1 MLKRSSILNR
11 LFLVLCLVFAITGC
25 NKKKNGGN
33 KLTSA
38 GSNSLSE
45 NGEFSVISVTP
56 QGELSSSVRYPS
68 IQIQFSEPVV
78 PLQKLGEPS
87 DTSDI
92 VSISPAIKGV
102 FRWYGTSL
110 LSFECSE
117 QVIPQ
122 KEYTIKVSD
131 KITSVADR
139 KITGNLSYSFY
150 PEELKIVSVVPG
162 YADMKEGIFVDTENV
177 APSAAKDILVTFNFP
192 VNASVV
198 SEYMKL
204 DWDGSDSH
212 SFTAAQEK
220 DNAVRL
226 TLKDNPAE
234 NTEVTVR
241 LVSGAMADKD
251 CYKTSDET
259 SGSFHTLHPF
269 DVEYFDEEPYTSSEY
284 VNPVAF
290 RFNILLNQDGA
301 KEIASNITTDLNYKL
316 TEQNVAVDGRR
327 IVIHDLP
334 VKFGSTYKIKLG
346 ANIKDAYGRKLG
358 TDREYSV
365 EVPEARSFAHFKD
378 YGFGILEAQFAPKL
392 VFEHQNIKD
401 GSSYTVRAI
410 ADNQGKKVS
419 GIENTVVLNPSE
431 IPQNVTVLEGVDL
444 VPYLD
449 GKNGEYHGAV
459 QFNAN
464 MIYEYKVTD
473 WETEKKVIR
482 RGENKNNQTVQVTDL
497 GVTARYGYNKAVVLV
512 TSLKTG
518 NPIKNALVTAYLVKR
533 DSKSVDFNI
542 DIVTGR
548 HKAIGITKTDD
559 SGFGVIDLEE
569 NALQYKAQDED
580 FYIEVK
586 TSDDRVIYR
595 PSSHDLWRSDVYD
608 TRSPSRAQQ
617 VNMVT
622 FIFTDR
628 GLYKPGETVTFRGI
642 DRNLSVGEYEAF
654 KGNYELQL
662 TDGSWSSKVFYNT
675 SGTTTSNGTFWGRFT
690 LPEDL
695 DPGTYSIVYKRDV
708 PGRSTKQ
715 SMTCEIQVQYF
726 ERLRFEV
733 STSVP
738 SVTYYSGDDVSADIT
753 ANYLGGGS
761 LAGSSYDV
769 YWNRRKTYFSIS
781 DAAYKEF
788 SFGPVQGYDWGD
800 SLDSSQGVLNDD
812 GRASTTQRTGGEK
825 ILGTPYL
832 YTMQASVV
840 DSGNQSIS
848 SSASAMVHPAKYYIG
863 LKRNKTDGFP
873 KKGEK
878 ILFDYV
884 CITPD
889 GSAPLAGDLPSEKKM
904 TLELLREDWKQIQQV
919 SYSGQ
924 IYTRYEQEMVS
935 EYKEAVD
942 LSCTNAVKQFS
953 VTPEK
958 GGSYVLRVSA
968 KDSRGRDVITERRF
982 YVTSS
987 DWYWNNRNSDTEIT
1001 MTADKDNYEVG
1012 DVAHILMQSPLPKG
1026 DYLMTV
1032 EREGIIS
1039 QEIKHISSPCSV
1051 IDVPVTEKFIPVMYV
1066 TLSSYSVRN
1075 GMPKNTY
1082 NTPDLDK
1089 PKGLFGVATLKV
1101 NPTLKS
1107 FSIDIKTDKPS
1118 YKPGETAYIQL
1129 HASKGGKPLS
1139 NAEITLMAVDRG
1151 VIDLINYHVPDPVS
1165 YFYSKYRFPNCIAGG
1180 DSRAYLMDPV
1190 TYEIKNLI
1198 GGDDGDDDKMQER
1211 KNFDPTAVFVP
1222 DLVTDSDG
1230 NASYEFKLPDSLTA
1244 YRITAVGVCK
1254 NDFALTEDQMNVAN
1268 PVSVRTALPRKL
1280 RLNDSGEVGV
1290 VISNIDGIAHD
1301 VNVSL
1306 AVYDGVEK
1314 ISGNDDEDE
1323 LQKLPGSASVVG
1335 NKEQGISVASDKT
1348 QSLMF
1353 SIKAQK
1359 AGWITIEYTVKSDVV
1374 NERVLL
1380 PLEIE
1385 KPYLYETVT
1394 TVGDV
1399 TGEEEKGSASVEEK
1413 LIIPGGAE
1421 DGKGELYVQL
1431 DPTRL
1436 GVLREAISYVFHYPY
1451 GCLEQKSAAVLPLVA
1466 FDKYIKLFGLD
1477 SEVKN
1482 PKSVASKTIKEFGK
1496 SQRYDG
1502 GFPYWPGGL
1511 YTSPFVSMRIAEIIG
1526 LAKENGIS
1534 VKAINVDNLA
1544 DYLVEYAN
1552 HCLMDE
1558 NDNSYLLY
1566 QAAHAYYA
1574 ASCIDADVSMK
1585 NIQKIVDNSSSDAET
1600 LALCG
1605 LTCLNCDKE
1614 SKAKDIA
1621 AKLRKFIS
1629 LTTRGASFTNGW
1641 KDGRGYWSFFND
1653 SSEIYALALQ
1663 LFTQL
1668 NPKDDLNQ
1676 HLVYELLQLQK
1687 ASRGYWTSTAATTRV
1702 LIALRNYIQSN
1713 NMDHLDFTAEVLL
1726 NKKKLANGK
1735 FKGVAAEPVD
1745 ATVDFKEEPLKSMPR
1760 DKELPLE
1767 FSKNGR
1773 GSLYYTASLKYAIP
1787 VTEQT
1792 ARDEGL
1798 CIFTE
1803 ITDVKTGEVVTSNEL
1818 VSGRVYKE
1826 KVFISSTR
1834 NREYVAV
1841 RAPVPAGCEI
1851 MNAAFV
1857 TTGSIPDAESEKHN
1871 DYYDDYGYDDY
1882 DYDSY
1887 YRNYNWG
1894 LSYQGIYDS
1903 EVQYF
1908 WDYFPRG
1915 FQKVEFM
1922 FRASRCGNYNT
1933 PSATAECMYQEEI
1946 FGRSNGKVWTIKQN

>member
-1 MLKRSSILNR
+1 MLKLFNRFLLILCIVFSITA
-11 LFLVLCLVFAITGC
+11 C
-25 NKKKNGGN
+25 KKKSGGN
-33 KLTSA
+33 YFTVA

-45 NGEFSVISVTP
+45 SGEFQVISVTP

-68 IQIQFSEPVV
+68 IQVQFSEPVV

-87 DTSDI
+87 ATSDI
-92 VSISPAIKGV
+92 VSITPAIKGV

-131 KITSVADR
+131 KVTSVADR
-139 KITGNLSYSFY
+139 KITGELSYSFY

-162 YADMKEGIFVDTENV
+162 YGDVKEGVFIDDDNV

-192 VNASVV
+192 VVANVV
-198 SEYMKL
+198 SDYIKL

-212 SFTAAQEK
+212 SFTAVQEK
-220 DNAVRL
+220 ENSIRLAV
-226 TLKDNPAE
+226 KESPSE
-234 NTEVTVR
+234 NTQVTVR
-241 LVSGAMADKD
+241 LAPGAMADKD
-251 CYKTSDET
+251 CYKTTDET
-259 SGSFHTLHPF
+259 SASFHTLHPF
-269 DVEYFDEEPYTSSEY
+269 AVEYFDEEPYVSSEFT
-284 VNPVAF
+284 NPIAF
-290 RFNILLNQDGA
+290 RFNVLLNQDGA
-301 KEIASNITTDLNYKL
+301 KEIASNITTDLNYEL
-316 TEQNVAVDGRR
+316 SESNVSVDGRR
-327 IVIHDLP
+327 LVIHSLP
-334 VKFGSTYKIKLG
+334 VNFGSTYKITLG
-346 ANIKDAYGRKLG
+346 ANIQDAYGRKLG
-358 TDREYSV
+358 SAATYSV

-378 YGFGILEAQFAPKL
+378 YGFGILESQFAPKL

-401 GSSYTVRAI
+401 GSQYTVQAL
-410 ADNQGKKVS
+410 ADSQGKKVS
-419 GIENTVVLNPSE
+419 GKENTVVLNPSD
-431 IPQNVTVLEGVDL
+431 IPQNVSVLEGIDL
-444 VPYLD
+444 IPFLD
-449 GKNGEYHGAV
+449 NKNGQYRGAV
-459 QFNAN
+459 QFDAK
-464 MIYEYKVTD
+464 MAYEYKTTD
-473 WETEKKVIR
+473 WETEKKVVR
-482 RGENKNNQTVQVTDL
+482 RSEVTNNQTVQVTDL
-497 GVTARYGYNKAVVLV
+497 GVTARYGYNKAAVLV
-512 TSLKTG
+512 TSLQTG
-518 NPIKNALVTAYLVKR
+518 NPVKAALVTAYLVR
-533 DSKSVDFNI
+533 RNSRAADFNI
-542 DIVTGR
+542 DIITGKHR
-548 HKAIGITKTDD
+548 AIGIAKTDD
-559 SGFGVIDLEE
+559 SGFCVIDLEK
-569 NALQYKAQDED
+569 NALHTKSDD
-580 FYIEVK
+580 DDVYIEVK

-617 VNMVT
+617 VDMVT

-642 DRNLSVGEYEAF
+642 DRNLSIGEYEAF
-654 KGNYELQL
+654 KGNYEIEL
-662 TDGSWSSKVFYNT
+662 TDGSWSSKVYYT
-675 SGTTTSNGTFWGRFT
+675 EKGKTTENGTFWGRFT

-695 DPGTYSIVYKRDV
+695 DPGSYTIVYKRDV
-708 PGRSTKQ
+708 PGRSAKQ
-715 SMTCEIQVQYF
+715 RQSCDIQVQFF

-733 STSVP
+733 SSSVP
-738 SVTYYSGDDVSADIT
+738 SITYYSGDDVSADIT

-761 LAGSSYDV
+761 LAGSAYDV
-769 YWNRRKTYFSIS
+769 YWNRRKAYFSID
-781 DAAYKEF
+781 DAAYKGF

-812 GRASTTQRTGGEK
+812 GRASTTQHTGGEK
-825 ILGTPYL
+825 IVGTPYL

-848 SSASAMVHPAKYYIG
+848 TRASTLVHPAKYYIG
-863 LKRNKTDGFP
+863 LKRNKADGFP
-873 KKGEK
+873 KKDDK
-878 ILFDYV
+878 IDFDYV

-889 GSAPLAGDLPSEKKM
+889 GSAPLAGDLPSDKKM
-904 TLELLREDWKQIQQV
+904 TLELLREEWKQIQQV

-935 EYKEAVD
+935 EHTETLA
-942 LSCTNAVKQFS
+942 LSGTNAVKQFS

-958 GGSYVLRVSA
+958 GGSYVLRVSS
-968 KDSRGRDVITERRF
+968 KDSRGRDVVTEKRF

-1026 DYLMTV
+1026 DYLMTI
-1032 EREGIIS
+1032 EREGLVS
-1039 QEIKHISSPCSV
+1039 QEIKHINSPCSV
-1051 IDVPVTEKFIPVMYV
+1051 IDVPVTENFIPVMYV

-1101 NPTLKS
+1101 NPTLRS

-1129 HASKGGKPLS
+1129 HASKNGRPLS

-1165 YFYSKYRFPNCIAGG
+1165 YFYSKFRFPDCIAGG

-1222 DLVTDSDG
+1222 DLITDADG
-1230 NASYEFKLPDSLTA
+1230 NASYEFTLPDSLTA
-1244 YRITAVGVCK
+1244 YRITAVGVCR
-1254 NDFALTEDQMNVAN
+1254 NDFSLSEDQMNVAN

-1280 RLNDSGEVGV
+1280 RLNDTGEVGV

-1301 VNVSL
+1301 VKVSL
-1306 AVYDGVEK
+1306 AVYDGIDK
-1314 ISGNDDEDE
+1314 ISGDSDDGDV
-1323 LQKLPGSASVVG
+1323 QKLPGSASVTG
-1335 NKEQGISVASDKT
+1335 NKEQNISVASNKT
-1348 QSLMF
+1348 QPLMF
-1353 SIKAQK
+1353 SVKARK
-1359 AGWITIEYTVKSDVV
+1359 AGWITIEYTVTSDVV
-1374 NERVLL
+1374 NEKVLM

-1399 TGEEEKGSASVEEK
+1399 TSENEKGSASVEEK
-1413 LIIPGGAE
+1413 LVIPEGAD

-1466 FDKYIKLFGLD
+1466 FDKYIKLFGLE

-1482 PKSVASKTIKEFGK
+1482 PKSVAAKTLKEFGK
-1496 SQRYDG
+1496 SQHYDG
-1502 GFPYWPGGL
+1502 GFPYWPGGY
-1511 YTSPFVSMRIAEIIG
+1511 YTSPFVSMRIAEIVA
-1526 LAKENGIS
+1526 LARENGVS
-1534 VKAINVDNLA
+1534 VKDIDVEKLGT
-1544 DYLVEYAN
+1544 YLVEHAN
-1552 HCLMDE
+1552 SLVM
-1558 NDNSYLLY
+1558 NDASDSVSKYSLY

-1574 ASCIDADVSMK
+1574 ASCIGADVGMK
-1585 NIQKIVDNSSSDAET
+1585 NVQKIVDGASSDSEI
-1600 LALCG
+1600 LALCA

-1614 SKAKDIA
+1614 AKAKDIA
-1621 AKLRKFIS
+1621 AKLRKFITLS
-1629 LTTRGASFTNGW
+1629 ARGASFTNGW
-1641 KDGRGYWSFFND
+1641 NDNCGYWSFFND
-1653 SSEIYALALQ
+1653 SSEVYALALQ
-1663 LFTQL
+1663 LFTRL

-1676 HLVYELLQLQK
+1676 HFVYELLMLQK
-1687 ASRGYWTSTAATTRV
+1687 AGRGYWTSTAATTRV
-1702 LIALRNYIQSN
+1702 LIALRTYIQTN
-1713 NMDHLDFTAEVLL
+1713 NLDHLDFTAEVLL
-1726 NKKKLANGK
+1726 NKKKLADGS
-1735 FKGVAAEPVD
+1735 FKGVAALPVD
-1745 ATVDFKEEPLKSMPR
+1745 ATFDFKEDPVKSMPR
-1760 DKELPLE
+1760 DKELPLV
-1767 FSKNGR
+1767 FSKDGR

-1803 ITDVKTGEVVTSNEL
+1803 ITDVKTGEVVSGNEL

-1826 KVFISSTR
+1826 KVFVSSTR

-1857 TTGSIPDAESEKHN
+1857 TTGSFPDAESEAN
-1871 DYYDDYGYDDY
+1871 SYDYDEY

-1887 YRNYNWG
+1887 YRDYNWG

-1908 WDYFPRG
+1908 WDYFPKG

-1922 FRASRCGNYNT
+1922 FRASRCGEYNT

-1946 FGRSNGKVWTIKQN
+1946 FGRSNGKVWTVKQN

>member
-1 MLKRSSILNR
+1 M
-11 LFLVLCLVFAITGC
+11 
-25 NKKKNGGN
+25 
-33 KLTSA
+33 TSA
-38 GSNSLSE
+38 GKNSLSE
-45 NGEFSVISVTP
+45 TGRFEVISVTP

-92 VSISPAIKGV
+92 VTITPAIKGV

-110 LSFECSE
+110 LSFESSE
-117 QVIPQ
+117 RAVPQ
-122 KEYTIKVSD
+122 KEYSIQVSD
-131 KITSVADR
+131 KVTSVADR
-139 KITGNLSYSFY
+139 KISGNLSYSFY
-150 PEELKIVSVVPG
+150 PEELKIVSVLPG
-162 YADMKEGIFVDTENV
+162 YEDVKKGIFIDEENV

-192 VNASVV
+192 VVANVV
-198 SEYMKL
+198 SEYIKV
-204 DWDGSDSH
+204 DWNGSDAH
-212 SFTAAQEK
+212 EFTAVQEK
-220 DNAVRL
+220 ENALRL
-226 TLKDNPAE
+226 TLKENPSEDAQ
-234 NTEVTVR
+234 VTVQ
-241 LVSGAMADKD
+241 LAAGAMADKD
-251 CYKTSDET
+251 CYKTTEVT
-259 SGSFHTLHPF
+259 SASFHTLHPLEI
-269 DVEYFDEEPYTSSEY
+269 EYFDEEPYTSSEY
-284 VNPVAF
+284 TNPIAF
-290 RFNILLNQDGA
+290 RFNILLDQNGA
-301 KEIASNITTDLNYKL
+301 KEIASNITTDLNYKI
-316 TEQNVAVDGRR
+316 TEKNVAVDGRQV
-327 IVIHDLP
+327 IVHDLP
-334 VKFGSTYKIKLG
+334 VNFGSTYKITLG

-358 TDREYSV
+358 SDNTYSV

-392 VFEHQNIKD
+392 VFEHQNIKN
-401 GSSYTVRAI
+401 GSSYTVKAI
-410 ADNQGKKVS
+410 ADSQGKKVS
-419 GIENTVVLNPSE
+419 EKENTVVLNPNE
-431 IPQNVTVLEGVDL
+431 IPQNVSVLEGIDL

-449 GKNGEYHGAV
+449 SKNGEYHGAV
-459 QFNAN
+459 QFDAK
-464 MIYEYKVTD
+464 MTYEYKTTD
-473 WETEKKVIR
+473 WKTEKKVIR
-482 RGENKNNQTVQVTDL
+482 SSEITNNQTVQVTDL

-518 NPIKNALVTAYLVKR
+518 KPVKGALVTAYLVKR
-533 DSKSVDFNI
+533 DSRAENFNI
-542 DIVTGR
+542 DVITGR
-548 HKAIGITKTDD
+548 HRAIGIAKTDD
-559 SGFGVIDLEE
+559 SGFGIIELEK
-569 NALQYKAQDED
+569 NAVYSKESGED
-580 FYIEVK
+580 VYIEVK

-595 PSSHDLWRSDVYD
+595 PASHDLWRSDVYD
-608 TRSPSRAQQ
+608 TKSPSQAQE
-617 VNMVT
+617 VEMVT

-642 DRNLSVGEYEAF
+642 DRNLTIGEYEAF
-654 KGNYELQL
+654 KGKYEIQL
-662 TDGSWSSKVFYNT
+662 TDGSWSSKIYYTEN
-675 SGTTTSNGTFWGRFT
+675 GTTTDNGTFWGRFT

-695 DPGTYSIVYKRDV
+695 DPGTYSIVYKRSV
-708 PGRSTKQ
+708 PGKSSKQ
-715 SMTCEIQVQYF
+715 SQVCEIQVQYF

-738 SVTYYSGDDVSADIT
+738 SITYYSGDDVSADIN
-753 ANYLGGGS
+753 ASYLGGGS

-769 YWNRRKTYFSIS
+769 YWNRRKAYFSID
-781 DAAYKEF
+781 DASYKDF

-800 SLDSSQGVLNDD
+800 SLDSDQGVLNDD
-812 GRASTTQRTGGEK
+812 GRGSTTQHTGGEK
-825 ILGTPYL
+825 LLGTPYL

-848 SSASAMVHPAKYYIG
+848 SSVSTLVHPAKYYIG
-863 LKRNKTDGFP
+863 IKRNKVDGFP
-873 KKGEK
+873 KKGDT

-884 CITPD
+884 CVTPD
-889 GSAPLAGDLPSEKKM
+889 GSSPLSSDLPSDKKM
-904 TLELLREDWKQIQQV
+904 TVELLREEWKQLQQV

-935 EYKEAVD
+935 ERKEDVS
-942 LSCTNAVKQFS
+942 LSGTNAVSQFS
-953 VTPEK
+953 VVPEK
-958 GGSYVLRVSA
+958 GGSYVLRVSS
-968 KDSRGRDVITERRF
+968 KDSRGRDVITEKRF

-1001 MTADKDNYEVG
+1001 MTPDKENYEVG

-1039 QEIKHISSPCSV
+1039 QEIRHISSPCSV
-1051 IDVPVTEKFIPVMYV
+1051 IDVPVKENFVPVMYV

-1075 GMPKNTY
+1075 GMPKNSY

-1101 NPTLKS
+1101 NPTLRS

-1129 HASKGGKPLS
+1129 HASKNGKPLS

-1198 GGDDGDDDKMQER
+1198 GGDDGDGDKMQER

-1230 NASYEFKLPDSLTA
+1230 NAAYEFKLPDSLTA

-1254 NDFALTEDQMNVAN
+1254 NDFALSEDQMDVAN

-1280 RLNDSGEVGV
+1280 RLNDAGEVGV
-1290 VISNIDGIAHD
+1290 VISNIDGVAHD
-1301 VNVSL
+1301 VNVTL
-1306 AVYDGVEK
+1306 NVYDGIDK
-1314 ISGNDDEDE
+1314 ISGETDEGDI
-1323 LQKLPGSASVVG
+1323 QKLPGSASVSG
-1335 NKEQGISVASDKT
+1335 NNAQNISVASDKT

-1353 SIKAQK
+1353 SIKALK
-1359 AGWITIEYTVKSDVV
+1359 SGWITLEYIVKSDVV
-1374 NERVLL
+1374 NEKILM

-1413 LIIPGGAE
+1413 LVIPGGAE

-1436 GVLREAISYVFHYPY
+1436 GVLREAIRYVFHYPY

-1466 FDKYIKLFGLD
+1466 FDKYIKLFGLE
-1477 SEVKN
+1477 SEVKK
-1482 PKSVASKTIKEFGK
+1482 PKSVAAKTIKEFGK

-1502 GFPYWPGGL
+1502 GFPYWPGG
-1511 YTSPFVSMRIAEIIG
+1511 YSTSPFVSMRIAEIVA
-1526 LAKENGIS
+1526 LAKENGVS
-1534 VKAINVDNLA
+1534 VKSIDIDRLS

-1552 HCLMDE
+1552 KFVMD
-1558 NDNSYLLY
+1558 DGDIYSMY

-1574 ASCIDADVSMK
+1574 ASCLGADISMK
-1585 NIQKIVDNSSSDAET
+1585 NVQKIIDNNSSDSET

-1605 LTCLNCDKE
+1605 LICLNCDKE
-1614 SKAKDIA
+1614 AKAKEVA
-1621 AKLRKFIS
+1621 SKLRKYIT
-1629 LTTRGASFTNGW
+1629 LTSRGASFTNGW
-1641 KDGRGYWSFFND
+1641 KSGCGYWSFFND
-1653 SSEIYALALQ
+1653 SSEVYALALQ

-1668 NPKDDLNQ
+1668 DPKDDLNQ
-1676 HLVYELLQLQK
+1676 HLVYELLMLQK
-1687 ASRGYWTSTAATTRV
+1687 SSHGYWSSTAATARV
-1702 LIALRNYIQSN
+1702 LIALRTYIQSN
-1713 NMDHLDFTAEVLL
+1713 NMDDLNFTAEVLL
-1726 NKKKLANGK
+1726 NKKKLAEGK
-1735 FKGVAAEPVD
+1735 FKGVAAQPVD
-1745 ATVDFKEEPLKSMPR
+1745 ATIDFKEDPVKSMPR
-1760 DKELPLE
+1760 DKELPLV
-1767 FSKNGR
+1767 FTKNGR
-1773 GSLYYTASLKYAIP
+1773 GSLYYTASMKYAIP

-1803 ITDVKTGEVVTSNEL
+1803 ITDVKTGEVVSGNEL
-1818 VSGRVYKE
+1818 VSGKVYKE

-1857 TTGSIPDAESEKHN
+1857 TTGTFPNIESDSEQEETEE
-1871 DYYDDYGYDDY
+1871 YYEYDE
-1882 DYDSY
+1882 YDSY
-1887 YRNYNWG
+1887 SEDYNWG

-1908 WDYFPRG
+1908 WDYFPMG

-1922 FRASRCGNYNT
+1922 FRASRCGDYNT

-1946 FGRSNGKVWTIKQN
+1946 FGRSNGKIWTVKQN

>member
-1 MLKRSSILNR
+1 MLKLVKR
-11 LFLVLCLVFAITGC
+11 LFLVLCVLISITAC
-25 NKKKNGGN
+25 HKKTSSNHT
-33 KLTSA
+33 TSA
-38 GSNSLSE
+38 GANSLSA
-45 NGEFSVISVTP
+45 NGEFEVISVTP

-78 PLQKLGEPS
+78 PLQKLGELS
-87 DTSDI
+87 ATSEI
-92 VSISPAIKGV
+92 VSITPAIKGV

-110 LSFECSE
+110 LSFESSE
-117 QVIPQ
+117 QVVPQ

-131 KITSVADR
+131 KVTSVADR
-139 KITGNLSYSFY
+139 KITGNLTYSFY

-162 YADMKEGIFVDTENV
+162 YSDMKEGIFIDDENV

-192 VNASVV
+192 VVSDVV
-198 SEYMKL
+198 SQYLKL
-204 DWDGSDSH
+204 DWNGSDAH
-212 SFTAAQEK
+212 EFTAVQEK
-220 DNAVRL
+220 ENAVRL
-226 TLKDNPAE
+226 SLKETPDE
-234 NTEVTVR
+234 NTQVTVR
-241 LVSGAMADKD
+241 LASGAMADKD
-251 CYKTSDET
+251 CYKTTDET

-269 DVEYFDEEPYTSSEY
+269 DVEYFDDEPYVSSEY
-284 VNPVAF
+284 TNPIAF
-290 RFNILLNQDGA
+290 RFNILLDQNGA

-316 TEQNVAVDGRR
+316 TEKNVAVDGRR
-327 IVIHDLP
+327 IIVHSLP
-334 VKFGSTYKIKLG
+334 VNFGSTYNLTLG
-346 ANIKDAYGRKLG
+346 AGIKDAYGRKLG
-358 TDREYSV
+358 SDKVYSI
-365 EVPEARSFAHFKD
+365 EVPEAKSFAHFKD
-378 YGFGILEAQFAPKL
+378 YGFGILESQFAPKL
-392 VFEHQNIKD
+392 VFEHQNIKN
-401 GSSYTVRAI
+401 GSVYTVKAI
-410 ADNQGKKVS
+410 ADSQGKKVS
-419 GIENTVVLNPSE
+419 DKENTVVLNPSE
-431 IPQNVTVLEGVDL
+431 IPQNETVLEGVDL
-444 VPYLD
+444 IPYLD

-459 QFNAN
+459 QFDAK
-464 MIYEYKVTD
+464 MTYEYKTTD
-473 WETEKKVIR
+473 WETEKKVVRSSDIT
-482 RGENKNNQTVQVTDL
+482 NNQTVQVTDL

-518 NPIKNALVTAYLVKR
+518 NPVKGALVTACLVKR
-533 DSKSVDFNI
+533 EAKTENYNI
-542 DIVTGR
+542 DVITKK
-548 HKAIGITKTDD
+548 HKSIGITKTDD
-559 SGFGVIDLEE
+559 SGFGVIELEKG
-569 NALQYKAQDED
+569 ALQSKASDEEL
-580 FYIEVK
+580 YIEVK

-617 VNMVT
+617 VDMVT

-642 DRNLSVGEYEAF
+642 DRNLCVGEYEAF
-654 KGNYELQL
+654 KGKYEIEL
-662 TDGSWSSKVFYNT
+662 TDGSWSSKVYYT
-675 SGTTTSNGTFWGRFT
+675 ESGTTTDNGTFWGRFT

-695 DPGTYSIVYKRDV
+695 DPGTYSIVYKRDL
-708 PGRSTKQ
+708 PGSSSKKREA
-715 SMTCEIQVQYF
+715 CEIQVQFF

-733 STSVP
+733 SSSVP
-738 SVTYYSGDDVSADIT
+738 SITYYSGDDVAADIT

-769 YWNRRKTYFSIS
+769 YWNRRKTYFSS
-781 DAAYKEF
+781 NDAALKDF
-788 SFGPVQGYDWGD
+788 TFGPVQGYDWGD
-800 SLDSSQGVLNDD
+800 TLDSTQGVLNDD
-812 GRASTTQRTGGEK
+812 GRASTTQHTGGEK

-832 YTMQASVV
+832 YTMHASVV

-848 SSASAMVHPAKYYIG
+848 SSASTLVHPARYYIG
-863 LKRNKTDGFP
+863 LKRNKIDGFP
-873 KKGEK
+873 KKGDN
-878 ILFDYV
+878 IAFDYV
-884 CITPD
+884 CIAPD
-889 GSAPLAGDLPSEKKM
+889 GTSPLAGDLPSDKNM
-904 TLELLREDWKQIQQV
+904 TVELLREEWKQIQQI

-935 EYKEAVD
+935 ERKNTVP
-942 LSCTNAVKQFS
+942 LSGTNAVKQFT

-958 GGSYVLRVSA
+958 GGSYVLRVSC
-968 KDSRGRDVITERRF
+968 KDSRGRDVITEKRF

-1026 DYLMTV
+1026 DYLLTV

-1089 PKGLFGVATLKV
+1089 PKGLFGVATLSV

-1107 FSIDIKTDKPS
+1107 FSIDVKTDKPS
-1118 YKPGETAYIQL
+1118 YRPGETAYIQL

-1151 VIDLINYHVPDPVS
+1151 VIDLIDYHVPDPVS
-1165 YFYSKYRFPNCIAGG
+1165 YFYSKYRFPNCIVGG

-1198 GGDDGDDDKMQER
+1198 GGDDGDDDKMNER

-1222 DLVTDSDG
+1222 DLVTDADG
-1230 NASYEFKLPDSLTA
+1230 NASYQFKLPDSLTA

-1254 NDFALTEDQMNVAN
+1254 NDFALSEDQMNVAN

-1280 RLNDSGEVGV
+1280 RVNDDGEVGV

-1301 VNVSL
+1301 VKVSL
-1306 AVYDGVEK
+1306 AVYDGIEK
-1314 ISGNDDEDE
+1314 ISGETDEGDV
-1323 LQKLPGSASVVG
+1323 QKLPGSASVSG
-1335 NKEQGISVASDKT
+1335 NKEQSVSVASDKT
-1348 QSLMF
+1348 QPLMF
-1353 SIKAQK
+1353 SIKALK

-1374 NERVLL
+1374 NEKVLM

-1413 LIIPGGAE
+1413 LVIPGGAD

-1436 GVLREAISYVFHYPY
+1436 GVLREAIGYVFHYPY

-1466 FDKYIKLFGLD
+1466 FDKYIKLFGLE

-1511 YTSPFVSMRIAEIIG
+1511 YTSPFVSMRIAEIVG
-1526 LAKENGIS
+1526 LAKENGVS
-1534 VKAINVDNLA
+1534 VKNIDIDKLA
-1544 DYLVEYAN
+1544 NYLVEYAN
-1552 HCLMDE
+1552 HCMMHDE
-1558 NDNSYLLY
+1558 SKYSLY
-1566 QAAHAYYA
+1566 EAAHAYYA
-1574 ASCIDADVSMK
+1574 ASCIDADISMK
-1585 NIQKIVDNSSSDAET
+1585 NIQKIVDSNDSDAET

-1614 SKAKDIA
+1614 GKAKEVA
-1621 AKLRKFIS
+1621 SKLRKFIT
-1629 LTTRGASFTNGW
+1629 LTSRGASFTNGW
-1641 KDGRGYWSFFND
+1641 KNGCGYWSFFND

-1668 NPKDDLNQ
+1668 DPKDDLNQ
-1676 HLVYELLQLQK
+1676 HLVYELLMLQK
-1687 ASRGYWTSTAATTRV
+1687 ASRGYWSSTAATARV
-1702 LIALRNYIQSN
+1702 LIAIRTYIQSN
-1713 NMDHLDFTAEVLL
+1713 NMEHLDFTAEVLL
-1726 NKKKLANGK
+1726 NKKKLADGK
-1735 FKGVAAEPVD
+1735 FKGVAAQPVD
-1745 ATVDFKEEPLKSMPR
+1745 AKIDFNEEPVKSMPR
-1760 DKELPLE
+1760 DKELPLV

-1803 ITDVKTGEVVTSNEL
+1803 ITDVKTGEVVSGNEL

-1834 NREYVAV
+1834 TREYVAV

-1857 TTGSIPDAESEKHN
+1857 TTGTIPESESDKTD
-1871 DYYDDYGYDDY
+1871 DYSYDDYGYDD

-1908 WDYFPRG
+1908 WDYFPMG

-1933 PSATAECMYQEEI
+1933 PAATAECMYQEEI
-1946 FGRSNGKVWTIKQN
+1946 FGRSNGKVWTVKQN